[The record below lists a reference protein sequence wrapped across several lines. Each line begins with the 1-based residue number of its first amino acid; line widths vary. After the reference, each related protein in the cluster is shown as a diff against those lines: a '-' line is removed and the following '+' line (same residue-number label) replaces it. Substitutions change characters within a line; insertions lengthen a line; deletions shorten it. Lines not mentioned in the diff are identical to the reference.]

1 MKPSQRPQILEAAV
15 HVLLQQGLASFT
27 LDAAAAKAGVSKG
40 GLLHHFPSKDALL
53 AGVLEFFLQRQ
64 TDRIRDLCNADPEP
78 RGRVLR
84 AYLHS
89 SFDPAVSGLTPPDE
103 RKVFVALLA
112 AMANNPTLLEPLR
125 RAMQEWT
132 RDLDPEEWL
141 LVFAIDGL
149 WIWNL
154 LGALPPEIPFRERM
168 LHLLQEKTAP

>member
-1 MKPSQRPQILEAAV
+1 
-15 HVLLQQGLASFT
+15 
-27 LDAAAAKAGVSKG
+27 
-40 GLLHHFPSKDALL
+40 
-53 AGVLEFFLQRQ
+53 
-64 TDRIRDLCNADPEP
+64 
-78 RGRVLR
+78 
-84 AYLHS
+84 
-89 SFDPAVSGLTPPDE
+89 VSGLTPPDE

-154 LGALPPEIPFRERM
+154 LGALPPEIPIRERM